1 MAYILSSDV
10 DFGRRKTQVEIV
22 PPFPGNVTVSP
33 GDEAVFTCH
42 AQGDGEPRIQ
52 VGFCSNVFCLSSMLS
67 YVCQLFYSVLFYFIL
82 FYSVLFYS
90 VLFYSVLFNSVLIYS
105 VLFYSILFHSALFYS
120 VQCYVSNFAFVLK
133 LFCSTRLCS
142 ISVLTSSLTII
153 NYELLRLQTES
164 VACMRDDPVWGNH
177 VSHAKH

>member
-67 YVCQLFYSVLFYFIL
+67 YVCQLFYSVLFYSIP

-90 VLFYSVLFNSVLIYS
+90 VLFY
-105 VLFYSILFHSALFYS
+105 SALFYS

-164 VACMRDDPVWGNH
+164 VGCMRDDPVWGNH